1 MLMKMKA
8 CLFVLAVLLS
18 MLCASAQKT
27 FAADPAQES
36 AFARIMRT
44 GTLKC
49 GYAVWYPNLVVD
61 PNTKQMSGIS
71 YDLMNEIG
79 RRTGIKI
86 EWTQEAGFGSA
97 EQDLKAGKYDVL
109 CADVCFE
116 ARRTKEAYFSRPFY
130 SAPVYLTAR
139 KEDARFD
146 KDTSAANAPDV
157 TITTYAN
164 TIFDTYKNEFFPKAK
179 GVDVSELGA
188 DVDTMMALVTKKAD
202 AAFNNQISVD
212 RFNKANGDKAKT
224 VGAPLSSCNGSFMM
238 AHGESDLKYLID
250 SGIEETTARGDMA
263 KIMKKY
269 LPEGERYWS
278 LPPVTLR

>member
-1 MLMKMKA
+1 MA
-8 CLFVLAVLLS
+8 CNAAVAEQL
-18 MLCASAQKT
+18 
-27 FAADPAQES
+27 QES
-36 AFARIMRT
+36 TYSRVMRT
-44 GTLKC
+44 GTLRC
-49 GYAVWYPNLVVD
+49 GYAVWYPNMVVD
-61 PNTKQMSGIS
+61 PNTKQMSGVS

-79 RRTGIKI
+79 RRTGIKV

-97 EQDLKAGKYDVL
+97 EQDLKTGKYDML

-116 ARRTKEAYFSRPFY
+116 ARRTKNAYFSRPFY
-130 SAPVYLTAR
+130 NNPIYLTVR
-139 KEDARFD
+139 KEDTRFD
-146 KDTSAANAPDV
+146 KDVTAANAPGM

-164 TIFDTYKNEFFPKAK
+164 TVFDAYKKDFFPKAK

-212 RFNKANGDKAKT
+212 RFNKANGEKAKT
-224 VGAPLSSCNGSFMM
+224 VGEPVAHCNGSFMM
-238 AHGESDLKYLID
+238 AHGEQDLKYFID
-250 SGIEETTARGDMA
+250 SGIEEVTAQGTMD

-278 LPPVTLR
+278 LPPTTLR